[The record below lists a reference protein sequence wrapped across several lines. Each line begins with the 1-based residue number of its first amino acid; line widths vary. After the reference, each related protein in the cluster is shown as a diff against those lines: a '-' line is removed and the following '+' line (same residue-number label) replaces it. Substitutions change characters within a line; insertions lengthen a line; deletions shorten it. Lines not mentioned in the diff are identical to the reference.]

1 MEEFEEA
8 DIMWPDHHH
17 DDDAGGDGGG
27 GSSDDCTDIEVQILG
42 RSKAAAAVPVVVPTK
57 DRVSHSW
64 TLGFNFNDIY
74 VDREDGGGGG
84 GGSNEEIVPPH
95 ILISRRFNN
104 RHKKMAFSVCIGKGR
119 TLKGRDLCHVR
130 NSILRMTGFL
140 ER

>member
-17 DDDAGGDGGG
+17 HHDDDDAGGGG

-42 RSKAAAAVPVVVPTK
+42 RSKAAAAAVPVVVPAK

-64 TLGFNFNDIY
+64 TLGLNFNDIY
-74 VDREDGGGGG
+74 VDREDGG

-95 ILISRRFNN
+95 ILISRRFND